1 MKRREF
7 IKLIAGATAAWPLDA
22 RAQQGEPKK
31 RIGLL
36 VPFAERDREAEAQ
49 IAAFLGELRRLG
61 WTSGGNAQI
70 EVRWTGGDAGRIGV
84 LAKEL
89 LAWQPDVILSRTTAV
104 TAALL
109 QQTRTVT
116 IVFVIVSDPVGDGF
130 VESMAR
136 PGRNATGFTNVEASL
151 AGKWLELLQE
161 INPKISQAAVV
172 FDPKASPG
180 GGAYYLRLIESAA
193 GSRAVRVI
201 ATPVHSALEIEQAI
215 GTLARELNVAL
226 IITPDVTTVLHR
238 GVIVAAASQHRLPA
252 IYPFLYVV
260 REGGLISYGIDATDI
275 YRRAAP
281 YVDRILRGA
290 KPSELPV
297 QAPTKFQLAINVKTA
312 KALGLEVP
320 PILLTRADEV
330 IE

>member
-1 MKRREF
+1 MRRREF
-7 IKLIAGATAAWPLDA
+7 ITLLGGAAVAWPLAA

-36 VPFAERDREAEAQ
+36 VPFAERDSEAEAQ
-49 IAAFLGELRRLG
+49 IAAFLEELQRLG

-70 EVRWTGGDAGRIGV
+70 DVRWTGGDVARIGV
-84 LAKEL
+84 IAKEL
-89 LAWQPDVILSRTTAV
+89 LAWQPDVILSRTSAV

-109 QQTRTVT
+109 QQTRSVP

-151 AGKWLELLQE
+151 AGKWLELLKE
-161 INPKISQAAVV
+161 ISPKISQAAVI
-172 FDPKASPG
+172 FDPKTSPG
-180 GGAYYLRLIESAA
+180 GGAYYLRLIEGAA
-193 GSRAVRVI
+193 GSIAVRVI

-215 GTLARELNVAL
+215 GTLAHQPDVAL
-226 IITPDVTTVLHR
+226 IVTPDVTTVLHR
-238 GVIVAAASQHRLPA
+238 GVIVAKASQHRLPA
-252 IYPFLYVV
+252 IYPFPYVV
-260 REGGLISYGIDATDI
+260 RDGGLISYGIDATDI

-281 YVDRILRGA
+281 YVDRILRGG

-297 QAPTKFQLAINVKTA
+297 QAPTKFQLAINLKTA
-312 KALGLEVP
+312 KALGLDVP
-320 PILLTRADEV
+320 PMLLGRADEV

>member
-1 MKRREF
+1 MNRRQF
-7 IKLIAGATAAWPLDA
+7 IVLIGGAAAAWPLAA

-36 VPFAERDREAEAQ
+36 VPFAERDSEAEAQ
-49 IAAFLGELRRLG
+49 IAAFLGELQRLG

-70 EVRWTGGDAGRIGV
+70 DVRWTGGDAARTGA

-109 QQTRTVT
+109 QQTRSVP

-151 AGKWLELLQE
+151 AGKWLELLKE
-161 INPKISQAAVV
+161 INPKISKAAVI
-172 FDPKASPG
+172 FDPKTSPG
-180 GGAYYLRLIESAA
+180 GGAYYLRLIEGAA
-193 GSRAVRVI
+193 GSSVVRVI
-201 ATPVHSALEIEQAI
+201 PTPVHSALEIEQAI
-215 GTLARELNVAL
+215 GTLALELNVAL
-226 IITPDVTTVLHR
+226 IVTPDVTTVLHR
-238 GVIVAAASQHRLPA
+238 GVIVAEVSRHQLPA
-252 IYPFLYVV
+252 IYPFPYVV

-297 QAPTKFQLAINVKTA
+297 QAPTKFQLAINLKTA

-320 PILLTRADEV
+320 PTLLARADEV